1 MANTTFNGPVRS
13 EKGFAQINK
22 AASTG
27 VITTRTLGLKP
38 DLTSLTATVV
48 ATSTSLTY
56 TKNVITINNYTGVA
70 AQTVTLPAA
79 TQGDIVVHAQSK
91 DTTGD
96 VNALVFD
103 CAGSD
108 VFATGSKVE
117 STAAALMIMDTSD
130 ENETKLTFTP
140 ASATTNI
147 LTIGCYLYFT
157 CITKGTWL
165 STSNFICGL
174 LYIGG
179 FALWQKLFLPS
190 RYK

>member
-1 MANTTFNGPVRS
+1 MATTTFNGPVRS

-38 DLTSLTATVV
+38 DFTSLTATVV
-48 ATSTSLTY
+48 ATATTKTY
-56 TKNVITINNYTGVA
+56 TKNVITINNYTGA
-70 AQTVTLPAA
+70 TTQAVTMPAA

-91 DTTGD
+91 DTTGG
-96 VNALVFD
+96 VTVLCFT

-117 STAAALMIMDTSD
+117 STAAALMTMDTSAAS
-130 ENETKLTFTP
+130 ETVLTFTP
-140 ASATTNI
+140 ANATTNR

-157 CITKGTWL
+157 CYTKGYW
-165 STSNFICGL
+165 S
-174 LYIGG
+174 
-179 FALWQKLFLPS
+179 FAYDLARDPLAVTGTFAWS
-190 RYK
+190 

>member
-48 ATSTSLTY
+48 TTATTRTY
-56 TKNVITINNYTGVA
+56 TKNVITINNYTGA
-70 AQTVTLPAA
+70 TTQAVTMPAA
-79 TQGDIVVHAQSK
+79 TVGDIVVHAQSK
-91 DTTGD
+91 DTTGG
-96 VNALVFD
+96 VTVLSFT

-117 STAAALMIMDTSD
+117 SSSGALMTMDTSAAS
-130 ENETKLTFTP
+130 ETILTFTP
-140 ASATTNI
+140 ANAATNS
-147 LTIGCYLYFT
+147 LTHGCYLYFT
-157 CITKGTWL
+157 CYEKGTWDFAFDL
-165 STSNFICGL
+165 STSNTADTG
-174 LYIGG
+174 
-179 FALWQKLFLPS
+179 AAAWS
-190 RYK
+190 

>member
-38 DLTSLTATVV
+38 DFTSLTATVV
-48 ATSTSLTY
+48 ATATTKTY
-56 TKNVITINNYTGVA
+56 TKNVITINNYTGA
-70 AQTVTLPAA
+70 TTQAVTMPAA

-91 DTTGD
+91 DTTGG
-96 VNALVFD
+96 VTVLSFT

-117 STAAALMIMDTSD
+117 STAAALMTMDTSAAS
-130 ENETKLTFTP
+130 ETILTCTP
-140 ASATTNI
+140 ANATTNR

-157 CITKGTWL
+157 CITDGTWH
-165 STSNFICGL
+165 
-174 LYIGG
+174 
-179 FALWQKLFLPS
+179 FAYDLARDPLAVTGTFAWS
-190 RYK
+190 